1 MDVYVE
7 QLIVKSP
14 DGKDMAKKVLIVA
27 GALVIVILCFLFFM
41 PFVPILAALVGF
53 GVMYGAYYLLTGV
66 YCEYEYI
73 VTNGDI
79 DIDKIVGKRKRTRLV
94 SASVKNFTSFGR
106 LENAPQTS
114 GSITTVKASD
124 GTGHDFYADFTH
136 SKLGETRIIFSPSE
150 KTLEAIK
157 PFLPRTIKRDF

>member
-27 GALVIVILCFLFFM
+27 VALVIVILCFLFFM

-53 GVMYGAYYLLTGV
+53 GVMYGAYYLLTGI

>member
-14 DGKDMAKKVLIVA
+14 DGKDMAKKVLIIA
-27 GALVIVILCFLFFM
+27 GAAVIVILCFLFFL
-41 PFVPILAALVGF
+41 PIFAAFVGF
-53 GVMYGAYYLLTGV
+53 GVVYGAYYLLTGI

-124 GTGHDFYADFTH
+124 GSGHDFYADFTH
-136 SKLGETRIIFSPSE
+136 SKLGATRIIFSPSE

>member
-7 QLIVKSP
+7 QLIVKP
-14 DGKDMAKKVLIVA
+14 ADGKDNAKKAAIIIIALLLIA
-27 GALVIVILCFLFFM
+27 FCITTFFFIFAI
-41 PFVPILAALVGF
+41 PAAF
-53 GVMYGAYYLLTGV
+53 GIAYGAYYLLTGV

-73 VTNGDI
+73 ITNGDI

-106 LENAPQTS
+106 LENAPNAAN
-114 GSITTVKASD
+114 GVTTVMASD
-124 GTGHDFYADFTH
+124 GSGNDFYADFTH
-136 SKLGETRIIFSPSE
+136 SKLGETRIIFSPNE